1 MFNFTQKNS
10 QAYLSRA
17 PQLKVP
23 KIGILLSNG
32 PKIPPDSLLTCNTAI
47 AKNFIKEFNFYI
59 IYSKNTKFEDF
70 PGNVALSVK
79 IAIF

>member
-1 MFNFTQKNS
+1 M
-10 QAYLSRA
+10 
-17 PQLKVP
+17 P

-32 PKIPPDSLLTCNTAI
+32 PKIPPDSLLACNTAI

-59 IYSKNTKFEDF
+59 IYSKNSKFEDF
-70 PGNVALSVK
+70 PGYVALSVK